1 MTLFIFVNDKL
12 SRIVDT
18 AFDWLLKFKNN
29 LTTNQ
34 IKIRPYSSFF
44 DKQQATE
51 DVKMTTED
59 VKSLHERLNRDRSE
73 KIEVQLKYSSL
84 LGV

>member
-1 MTLFIFVNDKL
+1 MLLEQGSTILIKQICFKNVVRLYLLTVTLFIFVNDKL

-44 DKQQATE
+44 DKQQATAKK
-51 DVKMTTED
+51 D
-59 VKSLHERLNRDRSE
+59 
-73 KIEVQLKYSSL
+73 I
-84 LGV
+84 